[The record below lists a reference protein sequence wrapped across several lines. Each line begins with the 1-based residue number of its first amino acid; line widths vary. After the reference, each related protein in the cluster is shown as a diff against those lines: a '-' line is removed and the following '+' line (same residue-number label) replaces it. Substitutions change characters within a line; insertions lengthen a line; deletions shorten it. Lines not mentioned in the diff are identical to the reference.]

1 MSFNDKETAGFDS
14 RANEMLRGLNNQY
27 KADKFAE
34 KYSGNAEYVKAG
46 DGSIQIDISTLS
58 DEEFKVLFDSYIVAS
73 KMSVNDMTAESYK
86 TLQHHI
92 ISLQKK
98 SGAMLV
104 TEDEME
110 KRFADAQRA
119 SVFAEED
126 AEEADEPVKLPEIV
140 EDEDDELFGATT
152 EFIQPEAAMKA
163 AYAAE
168 KAGTAATA
176 TATDVLPT
184 EEIIRMSEDEI
195 QDAEIIKKRR
205 ISIFSRLKSLLRD
218 GEEEHEVEAEEVD
231 VQEPEISAVPEE
243 EDEDIE
249 GATTEFITPFAAERE
264 AVAASEQQAPTP
276 YANITYDQEDVSP
289 EEEMLENHLDD
300 TSELPSYEPEISK
313 SVEFEAPLEIPEEKE
328 VPSEIVPEAPAD
340 IPADEGEAEVLNE
353 NTEIIDAFEDSPE
366 DDRADVPKHI
376 FDETT
381 VETAETEIEEEEDP
395 EETDAYVSF
404 DQNTEVL
411 QEYKHKYNSVRVRM
425 GISAAIALLLLVFEN
440 IGIFGIQL
448 PDFMLHKA
456 FSVPFEWTMI
466 VVSGSLVCDTLWG
479 ALKKLFKFSFEPA
492 TVTLVAFV
500 LSAAATI
507 STFFNYGSEP
517 KFFNFPFALC
527 VFLNLLS
534 IYFALRKEIFSFKI
548 ISTAKKK
555 HAVTLMKPADAA
567 PEAGEFADYL
577 SEDAQFYRVGE
588 TEFVDGYF
596 AKKKHA
602 PKMYKKLRV
611 VLPLAFAA
619 AAAATVVSMVLN
631 GAGVYEGLV
640 NGYLTF
646 MMCAPVAVF
655 FANELPM
662 YLSTVSA
669 YSHNSA
675 ILGDCAPEMMEKMS
689 TVSFTDKDVFLPG
702 DSVRIKGVKVI
713 GSNRI
718 DNIIYYATS
727 VFELVGGPLAKVFK
741 QASLE
746 NGAPESA
753 EVRVISSKGIDAM
766 VDGKHIVLGV
776 HQFMDAQCFNPIRE
790 AGDEKWDGK
799 TNKRI
804 LYLACNEDIIAKF
817 YVEYNVNP
825 EFVYL
830 VKKLAKAG
838 VCVGVR
844 TNDPCVDIDIFAK
857 NKLTP
862 EQYPFRVIKGADVIE
877 ESVSVA
883 ASKTGLV
890 AAGSL
895 KGLIKTIL
903 VCDRLRNVQRTNFVV
918 KTVAAAIGLLVMG
931 FLIGMGISV
940 FGAWSLYFALY
951 QLLWLVPVYII
962 SKINI

>member
-1 MSFNDKETAGFDS
+1 MSFNDKETAVDS

-34 KYSGNAEYVKAG
+34 KYSKSAEYEKVA
-46 DGSIQIDISTLS
+46 DGSVQIDISTLS
-58 DEEFKVLFDSYIVAS
+58 DEEFKALFDSYIAAS
-73 KMSVNDMTAESYK
+73 KMNVNNMTDDSYRS
-86 TLQHHI
+86 LQHNI

-110 KRFADAQRA
+110 KRFADAEIA
-119 SVFAEED
+119 KSVLYSEE
-126 AEEADEPVKLPEIV
+126 EEEPVKLPEIV

-152 EFIQPEAAMKA
+152 EFIQPESAIKA
-163 AYAAE
+163 AYEAE
-168 KAGTAATA
+168 VAKSAPAA

-195 QDAEIIKKRR
+195 HDAEMIKKRR
-205 ISIFSRLKSLLRD
+205 ISIFSRLRSLLRD
-218 GEEEHEVEAEEVD
+218 GEEEHEVEAED
-231 VQEPEISAVPEE
+231 VKVEEPAMAYVPDEE
-243 EDEDIE
+243 EDELE
-249 GATTEFITPFAAERE
+249 GATTEFITPFTAERE
-264 AVAASEQQAPTP
+264 AVAASEMQAP
-276 YANITYDQEDVSP
+276 YEEDVSP
-289 EEEMLENHLDD
+289 EEEILENHVED
-300 TSELPSYEPEISK
+300 TSELPAYSPVVSAEQADAEEPAE
-313 SVEFEAPLEIPEEKE
+313 VVPEE
-328 VPSEIVPEAPAD
+328 P
-340 IPADEGEAEVLNE
+340 AEVFTGESEAALLPE
-353 NTEIIDAFEDSPE
+353 DSEIIDAFKEAPVEDK
-366 DDRADVPKHI
+366 ADVPKHI
-376 FDETT
+376 FEDT
-381 VETAETEIEEEEDP
+381 TAETEETEVSEEYEEEYEEEFEE

-404 DQNTEVL
+404 DQNPEVL
-411 QEYKHKYNSVRVRM
+411 QEYRGKYNSVRIRM
-425 GISAAIALLLLVFEN
+425 GISAALALLLLVFEN

-448 PDFMLHKA
+448 PDFMLHRA
-456 FSVPFEWTMI
+456 FSVPFEWTVI
-466 VVSGSLVCDTLWG
+466 FVAGALACDVLWS
-479 ALKKLFKFSFEPA
+479 ALKKMVKFEFEPA
-492 TVTLVAFV
+492 SVTLIAFV
-500 LSAAATI
+500 LSAAATL
-507 STFFNYGSEP
+507 SVLFTDNTEP
-517 KFFNFPFALC
+517 KFFNFPFVLC
-527 VFLNLLS
+527 VFLNLLEV
-534 IYFALRKEIFSFKI
+534 YFSLRKEIFSFKI
-548 ISTAKKK
+548 ISSAKKK
-555 HAVTLMKPADAA
+555 HAVTLMKPADTA
-567 PEAGEFADYL
+567 PEAEEFADYL
-577 SEDAQFYRVGE
+577 SEDSQFYRVSE

-611 VLPLAFAA
+611 VLPIAFVAAIAA
-619 AAAATVVSMVLN
+619 AVLSVVLRS
-631 GAGVYEGLV
+631 AGVYEALV

-646 MMCAPVAVF
+646 VMCAPVAVF

-662 YLSTVSA
+662 YLSTVNA

-675 ILGDCAPEMMEKMS
+675 ILGDCAPEMMENMS
-689 TVSFTDKDVFLPG
+689 SVSFTDKDVFVSG

-753 EVRVISSKGIDAM
+753 EVRVVSSKGIDAM

-776 HQFMDAQCFNPIRE
+776 HQFMDAQCFNPVRE
-790 AGDEKWDGK
+790 AGDEKWEGK

-838 VCVGVR
+838 VCVAVR
-844 TNDPCVDIDIFAK
+844 TSDPCVDIELFAK

-862 EQYPFRVIKGADVIE
+862 EQYPFRVIKGADALE
-877 ESVSVA
+877 ESASVS

-903 VCDRLRNVQRTNFVV
+903 VCDRLRNVQRTNFVI
-918 KTVAAAIGLLVMG
+918 KTVAAAIGLIVMG